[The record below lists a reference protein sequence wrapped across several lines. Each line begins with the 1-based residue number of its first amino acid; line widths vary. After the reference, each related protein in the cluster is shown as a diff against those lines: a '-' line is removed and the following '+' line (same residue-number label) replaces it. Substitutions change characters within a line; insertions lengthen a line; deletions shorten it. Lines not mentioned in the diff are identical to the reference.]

1 MDPATSGIDTYV
13 LTLLLH
19 DALPIFYGLASASL
33 KNPGSSAASAAAV
46 FPDSSP
52 LAMIAY
58 AAREPEIWPHVVALF
73 WQALWVAITVSVA
86 AGWFKRGVLK
96 SGPSRRRSERMRRRP
111 VVLTPPRPDRKSTRL
126 NSSH

>member
-1 MDPATSGIDTYV
+1 MRISDWSSDV
-13 LTLLLH
+13 C
-19 DALPIFYGLASASL
+19 SADL
-33 KNPGSSAASAAAV
+33 
-46 FPDSSP
+46 FPYSSP

-96 SGPSRRRSERMRRRP
+96 SGPSRRRSARMRRRP
-111 VVLTPPRPDRKSTRL
+111 VERQSGAVGKRGVVPVYLGGVR
-126 NSSH
+126 SS